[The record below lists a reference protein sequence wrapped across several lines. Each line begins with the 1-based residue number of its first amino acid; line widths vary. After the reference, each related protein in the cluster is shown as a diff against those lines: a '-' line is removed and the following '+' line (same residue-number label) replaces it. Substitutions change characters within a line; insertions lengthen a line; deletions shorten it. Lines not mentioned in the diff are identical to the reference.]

1 MMRRLLVLLLAALLA
16 APLAAP
22 ALAQWQVAE
31 GGKPVTIGK
40 STMRVTPTGNWNR
53 PKRSD
58 SGIAENWTR
67 DGIVLND
74 LFFIAGMP
82 EGWAI
87 YDEVDEKER
96 PMPTLPA
103 GADIIDIP
111 EFYESSTRLALNT
124 SVFTMT
130 SVEPAT
136 MSGHPAVK
144 FTFDYAFSDS
154 PLNRRGLGMGTIV
167 EGKLYLIVFDGPA
180 TYFFDR
186 DRAEVEAIMASA
198 TF

>member
-1 MMRRLLVLLLAALLA
+1 
-16 APLAAP
+16 
-22 ALAQWQVAE
+22 
-31 GGKPVTIGK
+31 
-40 STMRVTPTGNWNR
+40 MRVTPTGNWNR
-53 PKRSD
+53 PRRAD

-96 PMPTLPA
+96 PMPTLAA
-103 GADIIDIP
+103 GADIVDIP

-124 SVFTMT
+124 SVFTIT
-130 SVEPAT
+130 SVEPAI

-198 TF
+198 VF